1 MPVYIVRP
9 NKQENAVP
17 PEQRVTV
24 EREIPKSFL
33 SVKQAAAYAGV
44 SEPTIRR
51 KIKDKSLAYFRLG
64 VQIRI
69 DPCDLVALMR
79 SNGQR

>member
-17 PEQRVTV
+17 PEQQVTV
-24 EREIPKSFL
+24 EREIPKLFL

-51 KIKDKSLAYFRLG
+51 KIKDKSLPYFRFG

-69 DPCDLVALMR
+69 DPRDLVALMR